1 MSVSGSDLDV
11 LSSPARRGFAQALRE
26 IRQLLGG
33 ARAVELYGA
42 AGSQGAA
49 LAFEPRWS
57 WASLAPGSPAWVLGR
72 KKDPWGTRARPRDL
86 Q

>member
-42 AGSQGAA
+42 AGSLGAA
-49 LAFEPRWS
+49 LAAKLVDFPTLLYVVPDEDGPR
-57 WASLAPGSPAWVLGR
+57 PPAVR
-72 KKDPWGTRARPRDL
+72 QTAA
-86 Q
+86 